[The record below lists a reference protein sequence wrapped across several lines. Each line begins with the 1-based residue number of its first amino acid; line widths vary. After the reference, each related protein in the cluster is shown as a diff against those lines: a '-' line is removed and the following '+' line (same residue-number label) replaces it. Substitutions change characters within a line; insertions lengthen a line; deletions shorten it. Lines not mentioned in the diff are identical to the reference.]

1 MDFNFPKKQRLS
13 LKKDIDNLLEKGE
26 VLFIYPFKVYY
37 RVENGEIINRSMFSV
52 PKKNFKRAVK
62 RNLIRRRIKEAYRLN
77 NNMLKEEIKMDILF
91 VYISKEI
98 NEFDQINSRMQEV
111 LVKLNRSVKE
121 DNIISIHTPD

>member
-1 MDFNFPKKQRLS
+1 MDFNFPKRQRLS

-77 NNMLKEEIKMDILF
+77 NNMLKEGIKMDILF